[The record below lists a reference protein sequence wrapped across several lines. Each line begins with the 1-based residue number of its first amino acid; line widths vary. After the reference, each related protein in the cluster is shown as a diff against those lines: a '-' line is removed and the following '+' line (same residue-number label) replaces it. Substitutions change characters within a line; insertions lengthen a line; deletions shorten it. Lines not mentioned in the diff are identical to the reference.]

1 MNEQKRSVAT
11 QATPAAQNPS
21 LMVRFADQY
30 GIEGSKMMNI
40 LRSTA
45 FNTGK
50 KDGKPNPPATDEEI
64 AALVVVA
71 NIYHLNPFLK
81 EIYAFRNK
89 GGGISPIVGF
99 DGWIRL
105 VQAQPHYDGEELVKG
120 YDEELHTDGKALGAY
135 YECTMHR
142 KDRSHPSRVRE
153 YLRENWRPT
162 EPWEMM
168 PNRMLRMR
176 SYIQCA
182 RICFGFGGIYD
193 PFEGE
198 VIRDAIDVTPS
209 MSVNTKPV
217 TRAPR
222 EKLTHQ
228 PTQTIETKLREQT
241 SDEFADGVR
250 PLVDGDEPQ
259 ERVSLASEPDYH
271 EEEEAGS
278 RG

>member
-1 MNEQKRSVAT
+1 MNKPAEKAL

-21 LMVRFADQY
+21 LMARFAEQY
-30 GIEGSKMMNI
+30 GIEAGKMMNI

-64 AALVVVA
+64 AALVVIA
-71 NIYHLNPFLK
+71 NVYHLNPFLK

-105 VQAQPHYDGEELVKG
+105 VQAQPQFDGEELVKG
-120 YDEELHTDGKALGAY
+120 YDEELHTDGKPLGSY

-142 KDRSHPSRVRE
+142 KDRKHPSKLRE

-198 VIRDAIDVTPS
+198 VVRDAIDVTPS

-228 PTQTIETKLREQT
+228 PAQTLETKLREQT
-241 SDEFADGVR
+241 ADEFAEGAR
-250 PLVDGDEPQ
+250 PLADADEPL

-271 EEEEAGS
+271 EEEEAGA